1 MYRNLE
7 IKLKMHDMDNFW
19 DTSLPSDYYDS
30 ILKKGLNK
38 GRGIQA
44 NWHNLTFLKV
54 SSTINKEDL
63 HLDYACGS
71 GSFIGNYLYQNSIGV
86 DISNNQI
93 EYAIK
98 TYSEKGKFY
107 IIEEFDFKAHK
118 EFFNSISIIGLFE
131 YLDRDEALLLLEK
144 LYSILKKD
152 GKVIITTPN
161 YSTSMRFLEKLSHG
175 IGPIDY
181 SSEHKIKYKKTQL
194 EEILVN
200 SKFKNFKI
208 EKFMNIGVFFSIFS
222 LELGRIIVKMIDK
235 LFQNKYGFLFFVELK
250 K

>member
-1 MYRNLE
+1 
-7 IKLKMHDMDNFW
+7 
-19 DTSLPSDYYDS
+19 
-30 ILKKGLNK
+30 
-38 GRGIQA
+38 
-44 NWHNLTFLKV
+44 
-54 SSTINKEDL
+54 
-63 HLDYACGS
+63 
-71 GSFIGNYLYQNSIGV
+71 
-86 DISNNQI
+86 
-93 EYAIK
+93 
-98 TYSEKGKFY
+98 
-107 IIEEFDFKAHK
+107 
-118 EFFNSISIIGLFE
+118 
-131 YLDRDEALLLLEK
+131 
-144 LYSILKKD
+144 
-152 GKVIITTPN
+152 
-161 YSTSMRFLEKLSHG
+161 MRFLEKLSHG